1 MTLTGQSQSSIIM
14 QQTRHWHSL
23 EQPASFLPKKIS
35 PLMIDTSRF
44 VCPFILGPWEMM
56 MLLGLTQTL
65 GVCDIGAAHRAVLSL
80 SGGKVS
86 LFLPIGTMW
95 NVSLLNQATEWIQLG
110 LLPATRPVGEQG
122 LPCAPTW
129 RFGMVCGC
137 SFCGLSEAFRSSF
150 ASVNPI

>member
-1 MTLTGQSQSSIIM
+1 
-14 QQTRHWHSL
+14 
-23 EQPASFLPKKIS
+23 
-35 PLMIDTSRF
+35 MIDTSRFVCPF

-80 SGGKVS
+80 WRGGGVS
-86 LFLPIGTMW
+86 LFLAVGTMW
-95 NVSLLNQATEWIQLG
+95 NVSLCNQATEWIQLG